1 LQHQHKYG
9 VIFKDANIYL
19 SLDISCM
26 IKAGCGDDVGSGY
39 GTDGHCGNSGRI
51 VVGAVLERVIMVVT
65 AEFLL
70 RFDESWVT

>member
-1 LQHQHKYG
+1 
-9 VIFKDANIYL
+9 
-19 SLDISCM
+19 M